1 MYRGI
6 FSYLSSND
14 MYNSSE
20 KEWIV
25 ELDRYH
31 RYWYDLIVNPSEVAE
46 YFDTRQ
52 LIVDYLKKIK
62 KEVEAHLEKRFI
74 YFICSRERVRFNINK
89 KPSYNP
95 FTKKVKIYILV
106 GEHKKKSSVKCVFVD
121 SHTKRPCMPEIKITD
136 KYITMKDSMGRLE
149 TYSVHDFLE
158 GADIR
163 LGLDSRVEYV
173 GCTKNPHTR
182 PTNGSHTGLSDV
194 LHQIAEEKRDSFI
207 YFNIF
212 KVMSYAINT
221 KTNLTFTIANS
232 MVNEIDVE
240 LEGKILE
247 KCFIF
252 YFDSKNQARN
262 KVKEHKELETNLINI
277 SNKNKINAIHVN
289 YEFSKKNEYAIF
301 SSSRVPADI
310 RHVFTVRNDAGG
322 VTIENGSRL
331 FDGLV

>member
-95 FTKKVKIYILV
+95 FTKK
-106 GEHKKKSSVKCVFVD
+106 
-121 SHTKRPCMPEIKITD
+121 
-136 KYITMKDSMGRLE
+136 
-149 TYSVHDFLE
+149 
-158 GADIR
+158 
-163 LGLDSRVEYV
+163 
-173 GCTKNPHTR
+173 
-182 PTNGSHTGLSDV
+182 
-194 LHQIAEEKRDSFI
+194 
-207 YFNIF
+207 
-212 KVMSYAINT
+212 
-221 KTNLTFTIANS
+221 
-232 MVNEIDVE
+232 
-240 LEGKILE
+240 
-247 KCFIF
+247 
-252 YFDSKNQARN
+252 
-262 KVKEHKELETNLINI
+262 
-277 SNKNKINAIHVN
+277 
-289 YEFSKKNEYAIF
+289 
-301 SSSRVPADI
+301 
-310 RHVFTVRNDAGG
+310 
-322 VTIENGSRL
+322 
-331 FDGLV
+331 